1 MEIPD
6 VARPT
11 EVHAEGV
18 VDLVKVVVRLL
29 LDLVAT
35 GPDPGK
41 LSLLDELECTREM
54 ISVVVSVV
62 WINDVTS

>member
-18 VDLVKVVVRLL
+18 VDLMKVVVRLL
-29 LDLVAT
+29 LNLFAT

-62 WINDVTS
+62 WINDVTC